1 MGVRGLFEGW
11 HLVVLIILII
21 LLFGWKR
28 LPDAARSLGR
38 SARIFKAEVDEMKTD
53 KPSAASRDTVR
64 GEASPRTSAGERPEQ
79 PEAASQATSE
89 RDRVGGDYVRDEQAP
104 QYPESQQRDTT
115 EYEAPAASASGDPQ
129 APHHRQ

>member
-1 MGVRGLFEGW
+1 MAK
-11 HLVVLIILII
+11 H
-21 LLFGWKR
+21 
-28 LPDAARSLGR
+28 
-38 SARIFKAEVDEMKTD
+38 RIFSVSVASVYPHYIAKAQKKGRTKAEVDEMKTD

-89 RDRVGGDYVRDEQAP
+89 RDHAGGDYARDQQAP